1 MFLGIREAKES
12 LAHFSLLELARKSG
26 ATLTSSG
33 LVLDFLGKSYVLTSS
48 LELLDPGK
56 PGPAPEEIQ
65 AIIFDYLGNADGR
78 QPKGEWLGFAE
89 LPHGAFYVHAFQGYT
104 GDEPTRRLDKERF
117 MKGAEWA
124 GGQPIPL
131 GDVGYSFRP
140 LPLLAVAVVWWEGEP
155 GLFPPNATVLFD
167 AHAAGLLPT
176 EGLAIVG
183 RLLCQRILKLAGAA

>member
-1 MFLGIREAKES
+1 MGR
-12 LAHFSLLELARKSG
+12 FSFLELARKSG
-26 ATLTSSG
+26 AVLTPSG
-33 LVLDFLGKSYVLTSS
+33 LVLDFLGKSYVLTTA
-48 LELLDPGK
+48 LELLDPEK
-56 PGPAPEEIQ
+56 PGPAREEIQ
-65 AIIFDYLGNADGR
+65 AIIFDYLGNANGR

-104 GDEPTRRLDKERF
+104 GDELTRRLDKERF
-117 MKGAEWA
+117 IKGAERA

-155 GLFPPNATVLFD
+155 GLFPPKAIVLFD
-167 AHAAGLLPT
+167 AHTAGLLPT

-183 RLLCQRILKLAGAA
+183 RLLCQRILKLADAA